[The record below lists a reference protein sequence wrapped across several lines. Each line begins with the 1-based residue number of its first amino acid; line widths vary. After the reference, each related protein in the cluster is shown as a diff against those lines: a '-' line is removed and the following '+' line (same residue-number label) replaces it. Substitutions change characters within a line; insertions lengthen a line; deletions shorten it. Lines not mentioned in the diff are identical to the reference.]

1 MLRENENENLK
12 LLELQQ
18 ALEERLKYGLP
29 GEEAHLKM
37 APKSIEGS
45 RLRFTQNEKT
55 RAGGVMIMLYEQN
68 GEVFFPLIQRPNYDG
83 VHGGQVSF
91 PGGKREENDTDTFH
105 TAVRETEEE
114 IGVPAK
120 QIEIIGSLTE
130 FFVGASNNLVLPV
143 IGTSNDQPTFIP
155 DQHEVSEVVE
165 AKVSELLD
173 DNLVKEK
180 VITVGG
186 GQVQLNSPYF
196 DIQNKVVWGATA
208 MMLSEF
214 KDILKEIHGY

>member
-1 MLRENENENLK
+1 LLRENENEKLK

-91 PGGKREENDTDTFH
+91 PGGKREDNDTDTFH

>member
-1 MLRENENENLK
+1 MK

-114 IGVPAK
+114 IGVPAR

-165 AKVSELLD
+165 AKVTELLD
-173 DNLVKEK
+173 DSLVKEK
-180 VITVGG
+180 VITVAG